1 MAEIEVTL
9 FDGRGEALARAQ
21 QDVLLSVRDGRQ
33 ASFHRHFVKGPT
45 IRVETD
51 FHGTPQD
58 AHVVLASLK
67 RHRDCGFM
75 PVTVAETGA
84 TPVALM
90 LMPSLSALQGSYYAL
105 YELLAGLAQRL
116 GLNG

>member
-58 AHVVLASLK
+58 AHVVRRPRWCTRS
-67 RHRDCGFM
+67 CGTLVM
-75 PVTVAETGA
+75 YGRGSPTQRSTISCGA
-84 TPVALM
+84 
-90 LMPSLSALQGSYYAL
+90 
-105 YELLAGLAQRL
+105 R
-116 GLNG
+116 